1 MKQYNHQLPK
11 AVLFDMDGTI
21 LDSSAM
27 WDAIPYLVL
36 KDLDRAV
43 EPDVQ
48 TDIFPLGVCE
58 MAAYFERR
66 YHLEQTEAEIYE
78 IIAAH
83 IRRYYHEQAQLKA
96 GVLPLMQRLSAR
108 GVRLAVCTATA
119 HAFSDCAMKI
129 TGAARYL
136 SAVQTCE
143 DVDGRPKSDPTLFL
157 HTAAQCGAE
166 PDEVWVFEDALHCI
180 LAAKRAGFSVCA
192 VADPAS
198 AFQRAEILKLADC
211 FLNSFDEW
219 PSVLP
224 FSAAL

>member
-36 KDLDRAV
+36 KDLDRV
-43 EPDVQ
+43 PEPDVQ
-48 TDIFPLGVCE
+48 TDVFPLGVRE
-58 MAAYFERR
+58 MAAYFKRR
-66 YHLEQTEAEIYE
+66 YQPVQSEAEVYE

-96 GVLPLMQRLSAR
+96 GVLPLMRRLFEH
-108 GVRLAVCTATA
+108 GVQLAVCTATA
-119 HAFSDCAMKI
+119 HAFSDRAMEI

-136 SAVQTCE
+136 RAVQTCE
-143 DVDGRPKSDPTLFL
+143 DVDGRPKSDPALFL

-166 PDEVWVFEDALHCI
+166 PSEVWVFEDALHSI

-198 AFQRAEILKLADC
+198 AFQKAEILKQADC
-211 FLNSFDEW
+211 FLNNFDEW